1 MSWKIDNIAL
11 KVFIF
16 IFLFM
21 EIIIS
26 LKNDIFFKFL
36 MLNH

>member
-16 IFLFM
+16 IFM

-26 LKNDIFFKFL
+26 LKNDIFFKIL